1 MAEQNHRSLVSPD
14 LARLVSRMIRA
25 REKRAAVF
33 SPNLFSDP
41 AWDIMLTLFLAQLRQ
56 RRMAASDLSSATA
69 VPLTT
74 THRWIDTLE
83 QKGWL
88 RRSPDPLDQRRVFV
102 QLSERG
108 SAAMGVWISD
118 WIESRQKR
126 VHDACPQD
134 VPRRSGCQDAS

>member
-1 MAEQNHRSLVSPD
+1 MAEQNPRSLVSPD

-41 AWDIMLTLFLAQLRQ
+41 AWDIMLTLFSAHLRQ
-56 RRMAASDLSSATA
+56 KRMAASDLSSATA

-74 THRWIDTLE
+74 THRWIETLE

-88 RRSPDPLDQRRVFV
+88 HRSPDPLDQRRVFV

-108 SAAMGVWISD
+108 TTAMRVWISD
-118 WIESRQKR
+118 WIEGLQE
-126 VHDACPQD
+126 QTN
-134 VPRRSGCQDAS
+134 ASARLAAHGKGERGRP

>member
-1 MAEQNHRSLVSPD
+1 
-14 LARLVSRMIRA
+14 
-25 REKRAAVF
+25 VF

-126 VHDACPQD
+126 VHDDCPQD